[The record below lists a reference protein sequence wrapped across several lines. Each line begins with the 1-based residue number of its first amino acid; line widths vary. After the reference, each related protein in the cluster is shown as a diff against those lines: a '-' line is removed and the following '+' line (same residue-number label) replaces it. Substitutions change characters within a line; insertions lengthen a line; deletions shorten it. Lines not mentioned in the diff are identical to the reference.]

1 MPVRAGRLRHRVTIQ
16 TRSQSVNEYGEPSNS
31 WSELD
36 QVWAAIE
43 PISGDERVEMQSS
56 ARQGHTSHRVT
67 VRYLAN
73 VDATDRVLFGSRVL
87 EIVSVLNFDEKD
99 EFLTLLCREKT

>member
-31 WSELD
+31 LSELD

-43 PISGDERVEMQSS
+43 PLSGDERVEMGSS
-56 ARQGHTSHRVT
+56 SRQPHTSHRVT
-67 VRYLAN
+67 IRYLAN
-73 VDATDRVLFGSRVL
+73 GDSTDRVLFGSRGL
-87 EIVSVLNFDEKD
+87 EIVSVQNHDEKD
-99 EFLTLLCREKT
+99 EYLTMLCREKS